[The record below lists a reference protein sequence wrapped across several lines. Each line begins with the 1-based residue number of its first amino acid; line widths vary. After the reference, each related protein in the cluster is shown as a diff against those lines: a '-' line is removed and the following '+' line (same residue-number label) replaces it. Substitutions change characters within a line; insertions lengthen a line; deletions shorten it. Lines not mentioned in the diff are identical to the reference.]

1 MNNDPYE
8 RLIDVGV
15 YSHASIDL
23 HINNCEMIR
32 THWEKKY
39 AKLEAASIAV
49 VRAASIG
56 DQNFINC
63 LQPDEAKKLRHTLGE
78 LTDVL
83 KDE

>member
-1 MNNDPYE
+1 MMNNDPYE
-8 RLIDVGV
+8 RLIHD
-15 YSHASIDL
+15 
-23 HINNCEMIR
+23 CEMIR

-39 AKLEAASIAV
+39 AKLESASISV

-56 DQNFINC
+56 DQNFISC
-63 LQPDEAKKLRHTLGE
+63 LHGNDATELRHALAD